1 MANIELSQEY
11 ENLKNEIQELKNTLT
26 ETIFKYDELKYII
39 CKNIKTQYML
49 EIGTLEYLVYKDY
62 CQYLRLKRKAERI
75 RFHKYRHEKIDLK
88 MIDTDLDK
96 EFAEY
101 QKRLDDRA
109 EEITKAAGELEKEV
123 LTTEETREIYLFD
136 THVAGTTH
144 IEKIKSIEPLLKIG
158 DKVNFYREPTNPH
171 DPQAIRIETTGY
183 QKIGY
188 VPRAD
193 NVVFARLMDAGKNLY
208 GKITSKE
215 WQDDWL
221 KVEIRIY
228 LWEI

>member
-1 MANIELSQEY
+1 M
-11 ENLKNEIQELKNTLT
+11 T
-26 ETIFKYDELKYII
+26 D
-39 CKNIKTQYML
+39 
-49 EIGTLEYLVYKDY
+49 KD
-62 CQYLRLKRKAERI
+62 LA
-75 RFHKYRHEKIDLK
+75 KIDDIEKLALISAHAGG
-88 MIDTDLDK
+88 IDLPK
-96 EFAEY
+96 PFE
-101 QKRLDDRA
+101 
-109 EEITKAAGELEKEV
+109 
-123 LTTEETREIYLFD
+123 REIYLFD

-144 IEKIKSIEPLLKIG
+144 IEKIKSIEPFLKIG

-171 DPQAIRIETTGY
+171 DPQAIRIEN
-183 QKIGY
+183 QNKDKIGY